1 MLPILYVDWLSTGDF
16 GPAPRDQFG
25 KDASGLSAN
34 SIQRLS
40 EASQAE
46 HKWLCCRELR
56 FHGYA
61 YWFVDGIHASVW
73 PGENDRLGLLV
84 VIGVREDENQGATC
98 GRGRLP
104 GVDRVVGA
112 RS

>member
-16 GPAPRDQFG
+16 GSAPRDQLG
-25 KDASGLSAN
+25 EDASGLSAN
-34 SIQRLS
+34 SIQRLT

-46 HKWLCCRELR
+46 HEAFCRRELR
-56 FHGYA
+56 FHRHA
-61 YWFVDGIHASVW
+61 YGFVDGIHASVRL
-73 PGENDRLGLLV
+73 GENDRLGLLV
-84 VIGVREDENQGATC
+84 VIGVREDEDQGATG
-98 GRGRLP
+98 GRGQLP